1 MATVLVDVRPP
12 QYVQL
17 GELQRIQVQRSAAHN
32 KSNDSVSTPTYEVS
46 QSSSQDASTIPVTT
60 LSLEPDDLSIAVD
73 TANALM
79 AETDPESSDYLGTQL
94 NVYA

>member
-12 QYVQL
+12 QYFHTD
-17 GELQRIQVQRSAAHN
+17 ELPRIQVQRSAAHN
-32 KSNDSVSTPTYEVS
+32 KSSDSVSTPAYEPS
-46 QSSSQDASTIPVTT
+46 QSSSQDASTIPAIP
-60 LSLEPDDLSIAVD
+60 LEPDELSSAMD

-79 AETDPESSDYLGTQL
+79 AEADPESSDYLGTQL